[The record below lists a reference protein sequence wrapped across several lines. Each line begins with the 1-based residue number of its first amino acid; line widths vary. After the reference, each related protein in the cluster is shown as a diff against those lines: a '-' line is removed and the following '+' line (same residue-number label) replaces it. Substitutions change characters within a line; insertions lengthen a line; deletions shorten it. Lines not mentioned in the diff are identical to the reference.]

1 METNTNNDFL
11 ATAPIGRL
19 LLKLSLPTVAAQI
32 INMLYNIVDR
42 IYIGH
47 ISEIGELA
55 LTGLGVCLPVILI
68 VSAFAA
74 LVSASGASLASIA
87 MGKKDNDA
95 AEEIMGNCFYLQVIV
110 SLVLTVLLLIFG
122 DMLLPIFG
130 ASANTMPYASAYL
143 RIYALGTLFVQVTL
157 GMNSYITAQGFA
169 SVGMKTVLIG
179 AVSNIILDPIFIFV
193 FDMGVKGAALATI
206 ISQGIS
212 FVWVIKFLTGE
223 KTVLKIRKKYAK
235 IKWSVVSPCLALGIA
250 PFIMQASE
258 SFISVCFNSS
268 LLKYGGDLA
277 VGAMTILSSVMQF
290 AMLPMQG
297 FAQGAQPITGYNYGA
312 KNKQRV
318 KQTFKYLLL
327 VSLTYAIVL
336 WLLIMLCPKIFA
348 AMFTSSS
355 ELIEFASKALRVYC
369 GAVFM
374 FGIQISCQMTFVALG
389 NAKASALVAVVRKFV
404 LLLPLIYIMPNI
416 LSDKVMAVYSAEPVA
431 DIIAVIFTAVLFS
444 IQFKKS
450 LKNMDEINTI

>member
-1 METNTNNDFL
+1 MENNNDFL
-11 ATAPIGRL
+11 ANAPIGKL
-19 LLKLSLPTVAAQI
+19 LIKLSLPTVAAQI

-47 ISEIGELA
+47 IPVVGELA
-55 LTGLGVCLPVILI
+55 LTGLGVCMPVILI
-68 VSAFAA
+68 VSAFAV
-74 LVSASGASLASIA
+74 LISASGASLASIA
-87 MGKKDNDA
+87 MGKKDTDS
-95 AEEIMGNCFYLQVIV
+95 AEEIMGNCFYLQIIV
-110 SLVLTVLLLIFG
+110 SIVLTVLLLIFG
-122 DMLLPIFG
+122 DSLLPVFG
-130 ASANTMPYASAYL
+130 ASKNTLPYASAYL
-143 RIYALGTLFVQVTL
+143 RVYALGTLFVQVTL
-157 GMNSYITAQGFA
+157 GMNSYITAQGF
-169 SVGMKTVLIG
+169 SNVSMKTVLIG

-193 FDMGVKGAALATI
+193 FDMGVTGAALATI

-212 FVWVIKFLTGE
+212 FIWVIKFLSGE
-223 KTVLKIRKKYAK
+223 KTLLKIRKKYAK
-235 IKWSVVSPCLALGIA
+235 IKFSVVGPCLALGVA

-277 VGAMTILSSVMQF
+277 VGAMTILTSVMQF

-318 KQTFKYLLL
+318 KETFKYLLII
-327 VSLTYAIVL
+327 SLSYAVIL
-336 WLLIMLCPKIFA
+336 WLLIMICPQIFA
-348 AMFTSSS
+348 SMFTSSE
-355 ELIEFASKALRVYC
+355 ELIAFSSKALRIYC

-389 NAKASALVAVVRKFV
+389 NAKASAIVAIVRKFV

-416 LSDKVMAVYSAEPVA
+416 LTDKVMAVYAAEPVA
-431 DIIAVIFTAVLFS
+431 DIIAVIFTGVLFS
-444 IQFKKS
+444 VQFKKA
-450 LKNMDEINTI
+450 LANMDEITQN